1 MNVHVTNYPASTN
14 LDLTLAA
21 HRVDPTTGWLEWV
34 GFFLELD
41 GHPRD
46 RSFSPGRLKAK
57 SEALRGV
64 ILSSVRSGAISQR

>member
-1 MNVHVTNYPASTN
+1 MNVHVTNDPASTN

-21 HRVDPTTGWLEWV
+21 YHVDPTTGWLEWV
-34 GFFLELD
+34 GFFLEPD
-41 GHPRD
+41 GHPHD

-57 SEALRGV
+57 SEARRGV